1 MKRTNKSADPRYE
14 VTRTEEL
21 RRYEVALHKPY
32 TTKKGSL
39 LKTSSSGW
47 LVVIALL
54 MARLRQVA

>member
-14 VTRTEEL
+14 VTRTEDL

-32 TTKKGSL
+32 KTKKGSL

-47 LVVIALL
+47 LVGLEPTTFRTTI
-54 MARLRQVA
+54 